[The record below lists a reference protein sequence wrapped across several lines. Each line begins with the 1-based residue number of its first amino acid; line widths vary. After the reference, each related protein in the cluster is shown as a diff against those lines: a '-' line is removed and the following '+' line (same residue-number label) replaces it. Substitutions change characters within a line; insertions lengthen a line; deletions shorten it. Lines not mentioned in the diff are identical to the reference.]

1 VGLEEKVGKRPVT
14 DPPIET
20 ALCRDCLWIGASPAL
35 GAVRRCPACASP
47 RLVIHAE
54 LERLTIA
61 HLDCDAFYASVEK
74 RDRPDLADRPVIVG
88 GGNRGVVTTACY
100 IARTFGVRSAM
111 PMFKALKACPDA
123 VVIRP
128 DFAKYKAES
137 RRIMSM
143 LAALTPLIQPLS
155 LDEAWLDMSGTQRL
169 NGGSPALVLA
179 RAQGEIERE
188 TGLGVS
194 IGLSCNKFLAKI
206 ASDLDKPRGFAVIGA
221 AEAKTFLAP
230 RPVGLLP
237 GVGPAM
243 VRRLEASGY
252 RRIGDL
258 AQADAKAVIRAVGVQ
273 GLSLA
278 ALARGED
285 SRPVD
290 PDRARK
296 SISAETTFDHDLQT
310 LDALED
316 RLWPCCEK
324 VAARARA
331 EGVAARGV
339 VLKLKTGDF
348 RQITRRRTLEAPIQT
363 AKTLFAVTRELLA
376 AETGATAFRLIGVG
390 LAELVETPDG
400 AQAQDLFG
408 DGDETRALATERTLD
423 ALRARFGP
431 EAVVSGRNLKR
442 DRRPSGAD

>member
-1 VGLEEKVGKRPVT
+1 M
-14 DPPIET
+14 T
-20 ALCRDCLWIGASPAL
+20 ALCRDCLWTGGAPAPDAL
-35 GAVRRCPACASP
+35 RRCPSCASP
-47 RLVIHAE
+47 RLVVHAE
-54 LERLTIA
+54 LETLTIA

-74 RDRPDLADRPVIVG
+74 RDRPELAQTPVIVG
-88 GGNRGVVTTACY
+88 GGRRGVVTTACY

-128 DFAKYKAES
+128 DFAKYQAES
-137 RRIMSM
+137 RRIMAK

-155 LDEAWLDMSGTQRL
+155 LDEAWLDLSGTERL
-169 NGGSPALVLA
+169 NGGWPALVLA

-221 AEAKTFLAP
+221 AEAQAFLAP

-243 VRRLEASGY
+243 VKRLEDAGY

-258 AQADAKAVIRAVGVQ
+258 ARAETKVLVRRLGTQ
-273 GLSLA
+273 GLHLA

-285 SRPVD
+285 NRPVD
-290 PDRARK
+290 PDRTRK
-296 SISAETTFDHDLQT
+296 SISAETTFDTDLTT
-310 LDALED
+310 LEALED

-331 EGVAARGV
+331 DGLAGQSVT
-339 VLKLKTGDF
+339 LKLKTADF
-348 RQITRRRTLEAPIQT
+348 RSLTRRKTLTAPVQT
-363 AKTLFAVTRELLA
+363 ARTLFAASRELLA
-376 AETGATAFRLIGVG
+376 AEAGLATFRLIGVG
-390 LAELVETPDG
+390 LGDLTDVRPDDP
-400 AQAQDLFG
+400 AADLFG
-408 DGDETRALATERTLD
+408 GDEGRFLATERTLD
-423 ALRARFGP
+423 GLRARFGP
-431 EAVVSGRNLKR
+431 GAVVSGRSLKR
-442 DRRPSGAD
+442 EP

>member
-1 VGLEEKVGKRPVT
+1 VV
-14 DPPIET
+14 
-20 ALCRDCLWIGASPAL
+20 
-35 GAVRRCPACASP
+35 
-47 RLVIHAE
+47 HAE
-54 LERLTIA
+54 LETLAIA

-74 RDRPDLADRPVIVG
+74 RDRPELVDRPVIVG
-88 GGNRGVVTTACY
+88 GGRRGVVTTACY

-111 PMFKALKACPDA
+111 PMFKALRACPDA

-137 RRIMSM
+137 RRIMAK
-143 LAALTPLIQPLS
+143 LFALTPLVQPLS

-221 AEAKTFLAP
+221 AEARSFLAP

-243 VRRLEASGY
+243 VKRLEAGGY
-252 RRIGDL
+252 RKIGDL
-258 AQADAKAVIRAVGVQ
+258 GRADASTLVRAFGAQ

-296 SISAETTFDHDLQT
+296 SVSAETTFDEDLQE
-310 LDALED
+310 LEALED

-331 EGVAARGV
+331 EGVAGRGV

-348 RQITRRRTLEAPIQT
+348 RSITRRRTLDAPTQT

-390 LAELVETPDG
+390 LAELMEAPAG
-400 AQAQDLFG
+400 AASDDLFG
-408 DGDETRALATERTLD
+408 DGGETRARTTERTLD

-431 EAVVSGRNLKR
+431 AAVVSGRNLKR
-442 DRRPSGAD
+442 DG

>member
-1 VGLEEKVGKRPVT
+1 VERELKRPVI
-14 DPPIET
+14 DPPTAT
-20 ALCRDCLWIGASPAL
+20 ALCRDCLWIGAQPRP
-35 GAVRRCPACASP
+35 GVVRRCPACASP
-47 RLVIHAE
+47 RLVAHAE
-54 LERLTIA
+54 LETLTIA

-74 RDRPDLADRPVIVG
+74 RDRPELAERPVIVG
-88 GGNRGVVTTACY
+88 GGRRGVVTTACY

-111 PMFKALKACPDA
+111 PMFKALKACPSA

-137 RRIMSM
+137 RRIMAK

-221 AEAKTFLAP
+221 AEARSFLAP

-243 VRRLEASGY
+243 VKRLEAAGY

-258 AQADAKAVIRAVGVQ
+258 VQADAKTLVKTFGAQ

-278 ALARGED
+278 ALARAKIAA
-285 SRPVD
+285 P
-290 PDRARK
+290 
-296 SISAETTFDHDLQT
+296 SIPT
-310 LDALED
+310 
-316 RLWPCCEK
+316 
-324 VAARARA
+324 ARARA
-331 EGVAARGV
+331 LAPKPPSTRIYERWRRSKIAFGAAAR
-339 VLKLKTGDF
+339 
-348 RQITRRRTLEAPIQT
+348 RWRRGRGRRASPD
-363 AKTLFAVTRELLA
+363 
-376 AETGATAFRLIGVG
+376 VG
-390 LAELVETPDG
+390 WC
-400 AQAQDLFG
+400 
-408 DGDETRALATERTLD
+408 
-423 ALRARFGP
+423 
-431 EAVVSGRNLKR
+431 
-442 DRRPSGAD
+442 